1 MDIVMNGE
9 LEVSAMKD
17 NKLVVFQDK
26 RIRRILMDDE
36 WFFSV
41 VDVVAALTD
50 SVNARDYWFKMKKRV
65 HSEDGIELS
74 TLCRQLKLESSDG
87 KKYSTDCANVKGM
100 FRIIQS
106 IPSPKAEPF
115 KQWLAQVG
123 YDRVLEI
130 ENPELA
136 QDRMKELYEQKGY
149 PKDWIDKR
157 LRGIAIRQN
166 LTDEWKERGI
176 TEDRDYAILTA
187 EISKATFGMTPSAYK
202 AYKGLEF
209 PNQNLR
215 DHMTDLE
222 LIFTMLGERVTTELS
237 RQEKPDTMT
246 KHKSVAKRGGKVAGN
261 ARKETEKELGRSIIS
276 NKNYLSNNDLPGL
289 SEDDERK
296 Q

>member
-1 MDIVMNGE
+1 
-9 LEVSAMKD
+9 MKD

-26 RIRRILMDDE
+26 KIRRLLVDDE

-50 SVNARDYWFKMKKRV
+50 SFDPGAYWRKLKQRLTAEGSQVVTFC
-65 HSEDGIELS
+65 HG
-74 TLCRQLKLESSDG
+74 LKLPAPDG
-87 KKYSTDCANVKGM
+87 KMRSTDCANVKGM

-123 YDRVLEI
+123 YERVLEI

-202 AYKGLEF
+202 AYKGLES

-237 RQEKPDTMT
+237 KQEKPDTMP
-246 KHKSVAKRGGKVAGN
+246 KHKSVAQRGGKVAGN

-276 NKNYLSNNDLPGL
+276 SENYLSNNDLPGL
-289 SEDDERK
+289 TAEDEDK

>member
-1 MDIVMNGE
+1 M
-9 LEVSAMKD
+9 MKD

-26 RIRRILMDDE
+26 KIRRLLVNDE

-50 SVNARDYWFKMKKRV
+50 SLDPSAYWRKLKQRLTAEGSQVVTFC
-65 HSEDGIELS
+65 HG
-74 TLCRQLKLESSDG
+74 LKLPAPDG
-87 KKYSTDCANVKGM
+87 KMRSTDCANVKGM

-123 YDRVLEI
+123 YERVLEI

-202 AYKGLEF
+202 AYKGLES

-237 RQEKPDTMT
+237 RQEKPDNMT
-246 KHKSVAKRGGKVAGN
+246 KHKSVARRGGKVAGN
-261 ARKETEKELGRSIIS
+261 ARKETAKELGRSIIS
-276 NKNYLSNNDLPGL
+276 SENYLPKDDLPGL
-289 SEDDERK
+289 IEEDEK
-296 Q
+296 K